1 MELRELLKRL
11 DIVDVISSYIDLQRT
26 GNNYR
31 ARCPFH
37 PDDTPSLYVSPSKG
51 IWKCFGCGVGG
62 DAVKFVALYENISYT
77 EALLELAKKYK
88 LPVKVKLKKKDD
100 NVLIALRMV
109 AEYYHNN
116 LKESLQALE
125 YLKNRGIQER
135 TIKKFQ
141 LGYSPSSEQLVSFL
155 REKQILE
162 IYEKTGNITKIDEKH
177 YKDLLAGRLII
188 PIRDI
193 KGNVVG
199 FGGRSLKENSP
210 KYINSPETEFFKKRE
225 TLYGFYE
232 GLSYIREKRRVI
244 IVEGYFDVMSMH
256 QEGFPETVAPMG
268 TSLGP
273 DHAKIISAYAEEVI
287 LMFDG
292 DEAGRKA
299 IKQTA
304 PHLLREGL
312 KVKVFLLPEGEDPD
326 TFVKKQKKE
335 LQNAL
340 KEAKDIFSWLLAKKD
355 SKAIEDYLYFCGFV
369 KDKLHQIDLLT
380 TLSKKTNIPVSVLA
394 DKLPK
399 HQEKPKEQAKEK
411 LSFHERV
418 FLFGLYNGLGNK
430 EDLYKLNLSP
440 YAMELAEA
448 ILREDYHL
456 VPEEIKNQSLYNLE
470 RAFEESL
477 KHLMIKGKVEEKTSL
492 QEIRQRKTTVRLRG
506 IKEDL

>member
-1 MELRELLKRL
+1 MELKEILKKL
-11 DIVDVISSYIDLQRT
+11 DIVDVISSYIDLQRS

-37 PDDTPSLYVSPSKG
+37 PDDTPSLFVSPSKG

-62 DAVKFVALYENISYT
+62 DAIKFVALYENISYT

-88 LPVKVKLKKKDD
+88 LPVKVQFKKKDD
-100 NVLIALRMV
+100 KVLSALSMV
-109 AEYYHNN
+109 AEYYHRN
-116 LKESLQALE
+116 LRENPQVLE

-155 REKQILE
+155 KGNQILE

-177 YKDLLAGRLII
+177 YKDLFAGRLII

-199 FGGRSLKENSP
+199 FGGRSLTESNP
-210 KYINSPETEFFKKRE
+210 KYLNSPETEIFKKKE
-225 TLYGFYE
+225 ILYGFYE
-232 GLSYIREKRRVI
+232 GLAYTKERKRII

-256 QEGFPETVAPMG
+256 QEGFSETVAPMG
-268 TSLGP
+268 TSLGS
-273 DHAKIISAYAEEVI
+273 DHARIISAYAKEVI

-292 DEAGRKA
+292 DEAGRRA
-299 IKQTA
+299 IRQTI
-304 PHLLREGL
+304 PYLLREGL
-312 KVKVFLLPEGEDPD
+312 NVKVFLLPEGEDPD

-340 KEAKDIFSWLLAKKD
+340 KEARDIFSWLLAKKD
-355 SKAIEDYLYFCGFV
+355 SKAVEDYLYFCGFV
-369 KDKLHQIDLLT
+369 KDKLYQIDLLT

>member
-1 MELRELLKRL
+1 MDLKEVVKKL
-11 DIVDVISSYIDLQRT
+11 DIVDVISSYIDLQRS
-26 GNNYR
+26 GNNYK

-37 PDDTPSLYVSPSKG
+37 PDDTPSFYVSPSKG

-88 LPVKVKLKKKDD
+88 LPVKVQFKKKDD
-100 NVLIALRMV
+100 SMLSALNMV
-109 AEYYHNN
+109 AEYYHRN
-116 LKESLQALE
+116 LRENLQALE

-135 TIKKFQ
+135 TIRKFQ
-141 LGYSPSSEQLVSFL
+141 LGYSPSSEQLVKFL

-162 IYEKTGNITKIDEKH
+162 IYEKTGNISKIDERY
-177 YKDLLAGRLII
+177 YKDLFAGRLII

-199 FGGRSLKENSP
+199 FGGRSLTEVSP
-210 KYINSPETEFFKKRE
+210 KYINSPETELFRKRE
-225 TLYGFYE
+225 TLFGFYE
-232 GLSYIREKRRVI
+232 GLSYIKERKKII

-268 TSLGP
+268 TSFGP
-273 DHAKIISAYAEEVI
+273 EHAKVISAYAQEVI

-304 PHLLREGL
+304 PYLLREGL
-312 KVKVFLLPEGEDPD
+312 NVKVFLLPEGEDPD
-326 TFVKKQKKE
+326 TFVKKQKIQLE
-335 LQNAL
+335 QARN
-340 KEAKDIFSWLLAKKD
+340 IFDWLLHKGD
-355 SKAIEDYLYFCGFV
+355 SRAIEDYLYFCGFV
-369 KDKLHQIDLLT
+369 KDKLLQMELLT
-380 TLSKKTNIPVSVLA
+380 ILSKKTNLPISVLA

-399 HQEKPKEQAKEK
+399 RQEKPEEHTKEK
-411 LSFHERV
+411 LSFHEKV
-418 FLFGLYNGLGNK
+418 FLFGLYKGLGSK

-456 VPEEIKNQSLYNLE
+456 VPEEIRNQSFFNPE

-477 KHLMIKGKVEEKTSL
+477 NYLRIKGKVEGEINLK
-492 QEIRQRKTTVRLRG
+492 EIRQRKTPVRLRG